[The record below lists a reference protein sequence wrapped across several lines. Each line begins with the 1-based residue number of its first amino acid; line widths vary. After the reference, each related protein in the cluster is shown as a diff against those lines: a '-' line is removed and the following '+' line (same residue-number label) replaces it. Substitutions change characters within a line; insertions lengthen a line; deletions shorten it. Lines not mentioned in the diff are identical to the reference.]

1 MSVTHKKPTNEHWRR
16 FSKSVAKKGVFKP
29 IMDVAFT
36 QALWT
41 YVRSTEAIELY
52 GATIT
57 AQQNATLVM
66 MYLHTLR
73 MVFSKL
79 LDNQKDGVL
88 SLSFLTKMAAIKTEG
103 EMDEFVEKEFTP
115 QVTIKGLEK
124 IPNFDKSGA
133 VLEDMFA
140 HWKASHLPLHRKQ
153 VNWISTIKTVHEKLV
168 SINTSVSLM
177 KGLHEL
183 ITSIHFMIV
192 TTPKAVLN
200 HYPCLA
206 SLGNTTKKLNRFC
219 QWNHHLFE
227 TINGVS
233 A

>member
-1 MSVTHKKPTNEHWRR
+1 MTHKKPTNEHWKK
-16 FSKSVAKKGVFKP
+16 FSKSVAKKGAFKN

-36 QALWT
+36 QALWS
-41 YVRSTEAIELY
+41 YVRATEAIELY

-57 AQQNATLVM
+57 AQQNATLIM

-79 LDNQKDGVL
+79 LDDQKEGVL
-88 SLSFLTKMAAIKTEG
+88 SLSFLTKMAAVKTEK
-103 EMDEFVEKEFTP
+103 EMDDFVDKEFIP
-115 QVTIKGLEK
+115 KVKIEGLEK
-124 IPNFDKSGA
+124 IPKFDKAGE
-133 VLEDMFA
+133 VLDDMFA
-140 HWKASHLPLHRKQ
+140 QWKSSHLPLHRKQ
-153 VNWISTIKTVHEKLV
+153 VNWISSIKAVHEKLV
-168 SINTSVSLM
+168 SVNNSPTLM

-219 QWNHHLFE
+219 LWNPHLFQ